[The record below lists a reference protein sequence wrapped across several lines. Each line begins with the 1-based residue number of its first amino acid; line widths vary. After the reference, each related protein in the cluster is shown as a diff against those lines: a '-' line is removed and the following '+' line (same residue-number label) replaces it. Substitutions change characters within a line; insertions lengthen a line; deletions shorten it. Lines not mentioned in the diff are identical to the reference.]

1 MIRRP
6 IGAASRV
13 LPVITLLFLP
23 IAFGMHAPLRVDPR
37 RRGRARRSAAAQAAV
52 SQHAVLPRARRGLFL
67 VWNALSYF
75 LNAWSLEQDRT
86 GDPRIARRMQMLS
99 GGGLVAYGLTIT
111 FASFDWLMSL
121 EPHWFSTIYGV
132 LIMGGQGLS
141 AMAFLIIVLV
151 WLSRRP
157 PLDGMVVPAHF
168 HDLGNLLLAFVM
180 LWAYFSFSQYLI
192 IWSGNL
198 PEEIA
203 WYLHRLQTGWRV
215 DRPDAGRRF
224 ISSSPSAAAVAQRQA
239 GGAAAR
245 PGGHRCILLAR
256 LVDLF
261 WLIAPEFH
269 RDGISVSWLDV
280 VLPLTLG
287 SIWLGCF
294 IWQLR
299 GRAIL
304 PVHDPQFDE
313 TLGRI
318 IERGSNGLDGAL
330 TMTIDTGSTAAPDT
344 RTASRDS
351 DVNIRAIFTFG
362 AGLLVSASC
371 IQGLIWLLFQ
381 YFREPRGARDAPDI
395 RSRPSQDNAAAAR
408 AAAADRPARGPARTA
423 RARNSVLGTYGWVD
437 KDAGVV
443 RIPIDEA
450 MRITVRAGSAG
461 ATGVAGDAQTSTTQD
476 IKRRKARGCSRRSCP
491 FALAACPVSGG
502 ADACARR

>member
-1 MIRRP
+1 LAGWWINPTQFFQSYLMGYMLVLGITLGCLALGMIHQLSGGAWGVLIRRP
-6 IGAASRV
+6 IGAAVRV
-13 LPVITLLFLP
+13 IPVLTLLFLP
-23 IAFGMHAPLRVDPR
+23 IALGMPHLYEWTHADVVAHSEVLQHKQAYLNVPFFLV
-37 RRGRARRSAAAQAAV
+37 RAAIY
-52 SQHAVLPRARRGLFL
+52 FI

-121 EPHWFSTIYGV
+121 EPEWFSTIYGV

-141 AMAFLIIVLV
+141 ALAFLIIVIV

-157 PLDGMVVPAHF
+157 PLADVVVPAYL

-198 PEEIA
+198 PEEIS
-203 WYLHRLQTGWRV
+203 WYLHRLQTGWR
-215 DRPDAGRRF
+215 PIALTL
-224 ISSSPSAAAVAQRQA
+224 VAFHFVVPFGLLLSRNIKR
-239 GGAAAR
+239 GGQLLVQVATL
-245 PGGHRCILLAR
+245 ILLAR

-269 RDGISVSWLDV
+269 HDGISVSWMDV

-294 IWQLR
+294 IWRLR
-299 GRAIL
+299 DRAIL

-318 IERGSNGLDGAL
+318 IDR
-330 TMTIDTGSTAAPDT
+330 
-344 RTASRDS
+344 
-351 DVNIRAIFTFG
+351 
-362 AGLLVSASC
+362 
-371 IQGLIWLLFQ
+371 
-381 YFREPRGARDAPDI
+381 
-395 RSRPSQDNAAAAR
+395 
-408 AAAADRPARGPARTA
+408 AADRPSTA
-423 RARNSVLGTYGWVD
+423 H
-437 KDAGVV
+437 
-443 RIPIDEA
+443 
-450 MRITVRAGSAG
+450 
-461 ATGVAGDAQTSTTQD
+461 
-476 IKRRKARGCSRRSCP
+476 
-491 FALAACPVSGG
+491 
-502 ADACARR
+502 